1 MRVVNGGAPS
11 GTASLM
17 TAVLR
22 NAGFSPQSQGDA
34 EGDSL
39 DTVVLVGQGKEAAGQ
54 AVAAA
59 LLLPIESLRTAA
71 NDPRWAANGGDQLDV
86 LVVAGE
92 DQQPPG

>member
-1 MRVVNGGAPS
+1 
-11 GTASLM
+11 M
-17 TAVLR
+17 TAGV
-22 NAGFSPQSQGDA
+22 AGRGIQPAVKGDA
-34 EGDSL
+34 QSDSL

-71 NDPRWAANGGDQLDV
+71 NDPRWAANGGDQLDI

-92 DQQPPG
+92 DQRPPR